1 MFTSGPPGSPT
12 GPARLVSAHARVF
25 GETSSTALDPALRPF
40 LADLVRP
47 YGNALREDL
56 LTEGVGH
63 SFGEMAEAM
72 LPAVVGPDEPVDLLV
87 LAFAMHDL
95 RLGRATA
102 CYLSD
107 RCPGT
112 PMAFAVC
119 DQGSGAAFTAL
130 RLTESYLGSGACE
143 RALVVVV
150 EQSAL
155 HYELGEP
162 APIPD
167 RHTGVVLRLE
177 SNGNPLRVGQH
188 TGVDAQRVARL
199 LREDVDRLGRQATV
213 VASSRLAEAA
223 PGVAD
228 VVADAGQPYT
238 GIWWELAEGGHDGL
252 VVLADYEPS
261 LGLLCAATVDI
272 STIDHSAVD
281 SAVVAV
287 A

>member
-1 MFTSGPPGSPT
+1 MFTSGAPGAAT
-12 GPARLVSAHARVF
+12 GPARLVAAHARVF
-25 GETSSTALDPALRPF
+25 AETSPTALDPALRPF

-56 LTEGVGH
+56 LEEGVGH

-72 LPAVVGPDEPVDLLV
+72 LPSIVGPDEPVDLLV

-107 RCPGT
+107 RCSGR

-130 RLTESYLGSGACE
+130 RLTEAYLGSGECS
-143 RALVVVV
+143 RALVFIV

-155 HYELGEP
+155 HYELQEP
-162 APIPD
+162 APVPD
-167 RHTGVVLRLE
+167 RHTAVALRLE
-177 SNGNPLRVGQH
+177 QEGRRLGLRQH
-188 TGVDAQRVARL
+188 TGVDAQRVPGL
-199 LREDVDRLGRQATV
+199 LRSSLAGNDAPVI
-213 VASSRLAEAA
+213 ASARLAEVA
-223 PGVAD
+223 PGVAT

-238 GIWWELAEGGHDGL
+238 GIWWELAQGGHEGP
-252 VVLADYEPS
+252 VVLADYEPAH
-261 LGLLCAATVDI
+261 GLLCISTVDQL
-272 STIDHSAVD
+272 TLARP
-281 SAVVAV
+281 APAV

>member
-1 MFTSGPPGSPT
+1 MFTGGPPTAAG
-12 GPARLVSAHARVF
+12 GRARLVSARAKVF
-25 GETSSTALDPALRPF
+25 DGTSPTALDPALRPF

-63 SFGEMAEAM
+63 SFGEMAEEL
-72 LPAVVGPDEPVDLLV
+72 LPSVVGPDEPVDLLL

-107 RCPGT
+107 RCPGR

-119 DQGSGAAFTAL
+119 DQGAGAAFTAL
-130 RLTESYLGSGACE
+130 RLAESYLTTCQ
-143 RALVVVV
+143 RALVFVV

-155 HYELGEP
+155 HYEPLGP

-167 RHTGVVLRLE
+167 RHTAVALRLE
-177 SNGNPLRVGQH
+177 NHGSPITTVQH
-188 TGVDAQRVARL
+188 TGVDSLRLPELFRAAVPGSTRVIASARL
-199 LREDVDRLGRQATV
+199 AGLV
-213 VASSRLAEAA
+213 
-223 PGVAD
+223 PGIAD
-228 VVADAGQPYT
+228 VVADPGQPYT
-238 GIWWELAEGGHDGL
+238 GIWCELAKGHDEP
-252 VVLADYEPS
+252 VVLADYEPAH
-261 LGLLCAATVDI
+261 GLLCLSTVDM
-272 STIDHSAVD
+272 SADVRVSVEESAVD
-281 SAVVAV
+281 TWSAAV

>member
-1 MFTSGPPGSPT
+1 MFTAGPPSASDR
-12 GPARLVSAHARVF
+12 PARLVAAHARVF
-25 GETSSTALDPALRPF
+25 AETSPTALDPALRPF

-72 LPAVVGPDEPVDLLV
+72 LPTVVGPDEPVDLLV

-107 RCPGT
+107 QCPGA

-155 HYELGEP
+155 HYEPGEP

-177 SNGNPLRVGQH
+177 RTGSPVAVGQH
-188 TGVDAQRVARL
+188 TGVDAQRVTQL
-199 LREDVDRLGRQATV
+199 LRHDVARLGRQATV
-213 VASSRLAEAA
+213 VASARLAEAA

-238 GIWWELAEGGHDGL
+238 GIWCELADGGYEG
-252 VVLADYEPS
+252 VVLVADYEPS
-261 LGLLCAATVDI
+261 LGLLCTSTVDF
-272 STIDHSAVD
+272 SGNDHSAVD
-281 SAVVAV
+281 SAAVAV